1 MLHWSITNLDFRYE
15 YHYFHNSGALSTF
28 SHAHK
33 YLLEEDCI
41 VVPDS
46 AVIYAQVVEC
56 YTLQDWNKLNDLA
69 DEEMEVILKTPQKV
83 LHNPHFPTP

>member
-1 MLHWSITNLDFRYE
+1 MFK
-15 YHYFHNSGALSTF
+15 GALSTF

-33 YLLEEDCI
+33 FLLEEDCI

-56 YTLQDWNKLNDLA
+56 PTLQKWNKLNDLA
-69 DEEMEVILKTPQKV
+69 DEDLEVILRTPEKV
-83 LHNPHFPTP
+83 HLIFLFYIFICDLNYF

>member
-1 MLHWSITNLDFRYE
+1 MIFP
-15 YHYFHNSGALSTF
+15 GALSTF

-46 AVIYAQVVEC
+46 AVIYVQVVEC
-56 YTLQDWNKLNDLA
+56 PTLRKWNKLNDLA
-69 DEEMEVILKTPQKV
+69 DDDLQVVLRTPQKV
-83 LHNPHFPTP
+83 RTQ

>member
-1 MLHWSITNLDFRYE
+1 MVHVTIIFLFL
-15 YHYFHNSGALSTF
+15 GALSTF

-46 AVIYAQVVEC
+46 AVIYAQVIEC
-56 YTLQDWNKLNDLA
+56 PTLQKWNKLNDLV
-69 DEEMEVILKTPQKV
+69 DSDLKLILRTPQKV
-83 LHNPHFPTP
+83 TN

>member
-1 MLHWSITNLDFRYE
+1 MPYQYVNDFVRTQ
-15 YHYFHNSGALSTF
+15 FPGALSTF

-33 YLLEEDCI
+33 FLLEEDCI

-56 YTLQDWNKLNDLA
+56 STLWKWNKLNDLA
-69 DEEMEVILKTPQKV
+69 DADLDVILRTPQKV
-83 LHNPHFPTP
+83 